1 MKDCIIE
8 CPRCGRQYHFQEIV
22 MPATIFQH
30 VAGVIRDKNGKV
42 IDIIGDKSTNEEFY
56 FCDTC
61 DAPLKIKVKLSF
73 EVNIDNKYDFT
84 TDYATVLK

>member
-1 MKDCIIE
+1 MENYIIQ

-22 MPATIFQH
+22 MPTTVFQH
-30 VAGVIRDKNGKV
+30 IDGIIRNEDGKV
-42 IDIIGDKSTNEEFY
+42 VGVIGDKISNEEFY

-73 EVNIDNKYDFT
+73 EVSIEDKYDFT
-84 TDYATVLK
+84 TDYTTVLK